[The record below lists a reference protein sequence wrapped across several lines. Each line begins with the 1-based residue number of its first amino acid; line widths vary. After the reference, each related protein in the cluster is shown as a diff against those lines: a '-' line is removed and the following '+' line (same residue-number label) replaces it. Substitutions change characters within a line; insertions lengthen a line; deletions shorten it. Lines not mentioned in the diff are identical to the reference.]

1 MIIINYYEEIKDKF
15 LKNEAYKKV
24 KDYSKNRSDLNTYF
38 EVGRLLIEAQGGEE
52 RAQYGN
58 KLIKD
63 YSEKLTKE
71 LGKRYD
77 SSNLRYMRLFYLK
90 FRNCDALRHNL
101 SWTHYRILLPL
112 KSMDEINY
120 YIYITELYNLSY
132 RDLSKRIKS
141 NEYERI
147 GYKEEL
153 KEPKVST
160 LIKNPIIIKTNK
172 KISDKVSEYALHE
185 FILEDMDNFLK
196 ELGSGFSYIGHE
208 VAIKIGK
215 NNHYID
221 FLLFN
226 YEFNCFVVI
235 EIKVTKMRAEYI
247 GQVKKYMNYVD
258 KNIKKEFHDNAV
270 GVIICKREEEFV
282 LEYCSDDRIFT
293 TTYELINK

>member
-1 MIIINYYEEIKDKF
+1 MFIINYYEEIKDKF

-58 KLIKD
+58 KLIKE

-112 KSMDEINY
+112 KSMNAINY
-120 YIYITELYNLSY
+120 YIHIAELYNLSY

-153 KEPKVST
+153 EEPKVST
-160 LIKNPIIIKTNK
+160 LIKNPIIIKTDK
-172 KISDKVSEYALHE
+172 KISDKVSEYALYE

-196 ELGSGFSYIGHE
+196 ELGSGFTYYGHE

-226 YEFNCFVVI
+226 YEFSCFVVA
-235 EIKVTKMRAEYI
+235 EIKVVTMKAEYI

-258 KNIKKEFHDNAV
+258 KNIKKEFHDNTV
-270 GVIICKREEEFV
+270 GVIICKREDEFI

-293 TTYELINK
+293 TTYELVNK

>member
-1 MIIINYYEEIKDKF
+1 
-15 LKNEAYKKV
+15 
-24 KDYSKNRSDLNTYF
+24 
-38 EVGRLLIEAQGGEE
+38 
-52 RAQYGN
+52 
-58 KLIKD
+58 
-63 YSEKLTKE
+63 
-71 LGKRYD
+71 
-77 SSNLRYMRLFYLK
+77 
-90 FRNCDALRHNL
+90 
-101 SWTHYRILLPL
+101 
-112 KSMDEINY
+112 MDEINY

-153 KEPKVST
+153 EEPKVST
-160 LIKNPIIIKTNK
+160 LIKNPIIIKTDK

>member
-1 MIIINYYEEIKDKF
+1 MFIIKYYEEIKDKL
-15 LKNEAYKKV
+15 LKNETYKKV

-52 RAQYGN
+52 RAKYGN
-58 KLIKD
+58 KLIKE

-112 KSMDEINY
+112 KSMNAINY
-120 YIYITELYNLSY
+120 YIHITELYNLSY

-153 KEPKVST
+153 EEPKVST
-160 LIKNPIIIKTNK
+160 LIKNPIIIKTDK
-172 KISDKVSEYALHE
+172 KVSDKVSEYALHE

-208 VAIKIGK
+208 VAIKIGE

-258 KNIKKEFHDNAV
+258 KNMRKEFHDNTV